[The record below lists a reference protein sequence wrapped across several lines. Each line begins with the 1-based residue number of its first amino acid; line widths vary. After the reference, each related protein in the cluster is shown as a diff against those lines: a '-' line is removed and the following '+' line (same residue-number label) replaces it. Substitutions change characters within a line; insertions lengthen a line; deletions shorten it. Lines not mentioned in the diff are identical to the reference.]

1 MGSQRVGHDWAT
13 ELKWSELK
21 DSKVTFIWKKNKYRV
36 TFIIVPLCLHYVLY
50 LFLLPFVFSNIVHA
64 CSVAQSCP
72 CICDSLDYI
81 PPGFCVHGILQPR
94 ILEWVAISSSRRSSQ
109 PRAQT
114 RISCV
119 SYIAGSTLPWSHPG
133 PCFGEVTMYNYWKT
147 LNVSTLDLVSFAFP
161 KLIWPHG

>member
-1 MGSQRVGHDWAT
+1 MDCSLPGSSIHG
-13 ELKWSELK
+13 
-21 DSKVTFIWKKNKYRV
+21 
-36 TFIIVPLCLHYVLY
+36 VLQ
-50 LFLLPFVFSNIVHA
+50 A
-64 CSVAQSCP
+64 
-72 CICDSLDYI
+72 
-81 PPGFCVHGILQPR
+81 R

-161 KLIWPHG
+161 KLIWPLNTFLKELLLTWGTGFYRTRFGGHRNKWLDRLFVLIDCAVLSCSFVSDSLQPHGLQPARLLCL